1 MLLLLF
7 WMFLLGRFHNDLK
20 LSPIYEQHAM
30 FKLIFHYTLNR
41 SLLKSSSALTHSVAV
56 YYTVFGLA
64 VLCFALLCWVAMS
77 HDAVQSRCELEL
89 NKPRACL

>member
-56 YYTVFGLA
+56 YYTVCWSCCA
-64 VLCFALLCWVAMS
+64 VFCFALLGGY
-77 HDAVQSRCELEL
+77 E
-89 NKPRACL
+89 P